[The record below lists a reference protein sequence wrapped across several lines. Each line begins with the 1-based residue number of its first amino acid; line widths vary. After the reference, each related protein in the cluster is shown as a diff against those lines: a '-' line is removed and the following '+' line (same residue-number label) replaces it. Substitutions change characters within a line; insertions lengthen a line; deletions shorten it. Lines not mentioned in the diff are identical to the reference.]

1 MSSKSSYRDRFY
13 FGVDKISFI
22 PNIFTSRALSTY
34 CVKINGWIIKETF
47 GGGTDLAAALL
58 LFFPA
63 LPAELSEPDD
73 ESESELEPEPDES
86 DDEPDDP
93 ESSLS
98 LLELDESESESLLDP
113 ELKSKGYH
121 VQTDF

>member
-1 MSSKSSYRDRFY
+1 M
-13 FGVDKISFI
+13 V
-22 PNIFTSRALSTY
+22 
-34 CVKINGWIIKETF
+34 
-47 GGGTDLAAALL
+47 GGTDLAAALL

-93 ESSLS
+93 ESLS

-121 VQTDF
+121 VQTHF